1 MAPRLTQ
8 SKGSKPDKLARD
20 GFLLALNREVTGS
33 DGKPTKRLYVI
44 CEKIAQLAEGGDIQ
58 AAKEVFD
65 RVDGKA
71 VQSLDGDLTV
81 RSDLAEVMQM
91 IDGKTRGLPPL
102 ANYDRELPST
112 SH

>member
-1 MAPRLTQ
+1 MTPSR
-8 SKGSKPDKLARD
+8 GSKPDKLARD

-65 RVDGKA
+65 RVDGKS
-71 VQSLDGDLTV
+71 VQSLDGDFTV
-81 RSDLAEVMQM
+81 KSDLAEVLEA
-91 IDGKTRGLPPL
+91 IDGRTRGLPPPVT
-102 ANYDRELPST
+102 E
-112 SH
+112 